1 MKQPIPLRAC
11 TCSIESRLVAWQS
24 TGDSEHLESL
34 IAAVLPLAEH
44 AIAQTLR
51 RQGVCDPSAIDD
63 AISLVLDHIGR
74 LPGSSTFGT
83 VVTRFDAGHGY
94 GNGQSH
100 HHDHNHNQRHGR
112 HPPHTDPGQAYIL
125 WLARNRAADVARE
138 RRRQLRRS
146 VPFSLLD
153 GTVEVEVK
161 RRAAPAT
168 GTADASDPC
177 CEAAHRLNEVIARL
191 VPRQR
196 AVIELLREGKSQVV
210 IAHALGVCEGT
221 VSRLRQRAIGELK
234 RLLAE

>member
-1 MKQPIPLRAC
+1 MKQPSAWHAC

-34 IAAVLPLAEH
+34 IAAVLPLAKH

-51 RQGVCDPSAIDD
+51 RQGICDPSAIDD
-63 AISLVLDHIGR
+63 AVSLVLDHIGR
-74 LPGSSTFGT
+74 LPGSATFGT
-83 VVTRFDAGHGY
+83 VVTRFDASHG
-94 GNGQSH
+94 QH
-100 HHDHNHNQRHGR
+100 PRHA
-112 HPPHTDPGQAYIL
+112 DSGQAYIL

-153 GTVEVEVK
+153 GTVIAEAT
-161 RRAAPAT
+161 RRAAPAS
-168 GTADASDPC
+168 GPADASDPC
-177 CEAAHRLNEVIARL
+177 CEAAHRLNEVVTRL

-221 VSRLRQRAIGELK
+221 VSRLRQRAIVELK

>member
-1 MKQPIPLRAC
+1 M
-11 TCSIESRLVAWQS
+11 
-24 TGDSEHLESL
+24 
-34 IAAVLPLAEH
+34 
-44 AIAQTLR
+44 
-51 RQGVCDPSAIDD
+51 
-63 AISLVLDHIGR
+63 
-74 LPGSSTFGT
+74 
-83 VVTRFDAGHGY
+83 
-94 GNGQSH
+94 
-100 HHDHNHNQRHGR
+100 
-112 HPPHTDPGQAYIL
+112 
-125 WLARNRAADVARE
+125 
-138 RRRQLRRS
+138 
-146 VPFSLLD
+146 PFSLLD